1 MNKPKLVVKLGRL
14 ISDNSPLILTG
25 LGVVGTIT
33 TAYLSAQAGFRAG
46 AHVERTRSEMEIE
59 GAIDTQEAHDLVYG
73 KKWAFTNTWEFYIP
87 AVTSAIITCGAI
99 VVSNRIGTKRAAAL
113 AAAYTITEN
122 SFKEY
127 RDKVIQKVGE
137 KKEQEVR
144 DEVAQ
149 DNVAKNAQSAQV
161 LVSEG
166 KVLCYDAFSGR
177 YFDSTMETL
186 KKAQNDTNYQVL
198 NDVYASLGDFYSRV
212 GLART
217 SISEEVG
224 WNSNKLLE
232 LEFST
237 TMSEDGRP
245 CISIGFHVDPVRN
258 YHKVY

>member
-1 MNKPKLVVKLGRL
+1 
-14 ISDNSPLILTG
+14 
-25 LGVVGTIT
+25 
-33 TAYLSAQAGFRAG
+33 
-46 AHVERTRSEMEIE
+46 
-59 GAIDTQEAHDLVYG
+59 
-73 KKWAFTNTWEFYIP
+73 
-87 AVTSAIITCGAI
+87 
-99 VVSNRIGTKRAAAL
+99 
-113 AAAYTITEN
+113 
-122 SFKEY
+122 
-127 RDKVIQKVGE
+127 
-137 KKEQEVR
+137 
-144 DEVAQ
+144 
-149 DNVAKNAQSAQV
+149 
-161 LVSEG
+161 
-166 KVLCYDAFSGR
+166 
-177 YFDSTMETL
+177 METL